1 MRPTTRPRRNAAAV
15 LGLLLLAPATVS
27 AAVYNAPSPE
37 PTPAEVEILLLM
49 NRFRADPHGEADRV
63 LALRDEMYH
72 PDVDWDMFKREM
84 LELQPA
90 PPLVFD
96 LAALD
101 AARKHSW
108 YMIHNGLGHG
118 EAADKEGYTGASFAD
133 RMKAAG
139 FPGSPRAENCYRDA
153 RDPVH
158 SNWGFIVDFGKGGE
172 GGMQPGRGHRMNM
185 ISRKS
190 NVVGPAAVAHSD
202 RISVTHNF
210 GHRKGRFAGG
220 VVYLDR
226 NRNGVYDAGEG
237 KAGVTIATADGA
249 ASCRTWSSGA
259 YSLKLPGAGPVT
271 LVAQLGESRFQQQ
284 YPAGEDNVLFDWSVP
299 QAADLARADALLEA
313 VPEPGDSRRDQ
324 QRRFAALVDLAT
336 AAAGLCLDPERQQR
350 VAGLVA
356 EVKPTIAAAQNQVD
370 ELIAAGDL
378 DALDDAL
385 DEHSKTFRRTALE
398 PWFEEAEAFARAKAM
413 VDNALA
419 NRARINRAQ
428 ADRLIK
434 GLEAA
439 REQSRSA
446 FRTRFG
452 TLLGRANALRDPGSA
467 RR

>member
-1 MRPTTRPRRNAAAV
+1 MRRTTRPRRSATVMLA
-15 LGLLLLAPATVS
+15 LLLLVPV
-27 AAVYNAPSPE
+27 AARAAAYNAPSPE

-63 LALRDEMYH
+63 LALRDEMWH
-72 PDVDWDMFKREM
+72 PEVDWEMFKREM
-84 LELQPA
+84 LELQPG

-118 EAADKEGYTGASFAD
+118 EIADKEGYTGASFSD

-139 FPGSPRAENCYRDA
+139 FTGSPRAENCYRDA
-153 RDPVH
+153 RDPAH
-158 SNWGFIVDFGKGGE
+158 SSWGFIVDFGKGGE

-185 ISRKS
+185 ISSKS
-190 NVVGPAAVAHSD
+190 NVVGPAAVEHGEH
-202 RISVTHNF
+202 ISVTHNF
-210 GHRKGRFAGG
+210 GKRNGRFAGG

-226 NRNGVYDAGEG
+226 NRNGAYDAGEG
-237 KAGVTIATADGA
+237 KADVRIATADGS

-259 YSLKLPGAGPVT
+259 YTLELPGTGPVT
-271 LVAQLGESRFQQQ
+271 LVAELGESRFQQQ

-299 QAADLARADALLEA
+299 QAADLARADALLDA
-313 VPEPGDSRRDQ
+313 VPEAGDSRRDQ
-324 QRRFAALVDLAT
+324 QRRFAALVDLAV
-336 AAAGLCLDPERQQR
+336 AAEGLCLDPERQQR
-350 VAGLVA
+350 VTGLVA
-356 EVKPTIAAAQNQVD
+356 EVEPAISTAQDQVD

-385 DEHSKTFRRTALE
+385 DEHIKTFRRTALA
-398 PWFEEAEAFARAKAM
+398 PWFEEAEAFARAKTM
-413 VDNALA
+413 VDNALS
-419 NRARINRAQ
+419 NRAKINRSQ

-439 REQSRSA
+439 RDQARSA

-452 TLLGRANALRDPGSA
+452 ALLARASGLRNGA